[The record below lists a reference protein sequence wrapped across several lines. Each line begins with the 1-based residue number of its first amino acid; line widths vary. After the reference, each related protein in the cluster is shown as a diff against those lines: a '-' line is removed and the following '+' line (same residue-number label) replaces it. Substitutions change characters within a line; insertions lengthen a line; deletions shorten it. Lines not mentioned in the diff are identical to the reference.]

1 MIWVQV
7 FQGNILHA
15 VYWASIL
22 TLILVS
28 SPGMGEE
35 EGAGEGEGTR
45 SPAGAIEL
53 PVIEVIAT
61 TPLPALGTPLD
72 KVPANVQS
80 LTAEDVEEQNPLDL
94 SEMLFDN
101 IGSVNINAAQNNPFQ
116 NDLEYRGFLA
126 SPLVGSAIGLSLYM
140 DGVRINEGFG
150 DTVNWDLI
158 PQSAISSVDLIPG
171 SNPLFGLNTL
181 GGAIAL
187 RTKGGFVYQGT
198 EVEGSGG
205 SFGRWR
211 SRPTRGYH
219 GGFDRY
225 LTFNAL
231 MRTAGATSPR
241 ARSGNCSGRS
251 GGKTIK
257 PISITLYL
265 RGQRPDRQWLRPR
278 DLLAGIAHGPYL
290 SGQHRQPPAF
300 PESPGQPCFTDAL
313 LLAGNAYYRGYQRDT
328 LNGDAE
334 VQCVDEDDS
343 EIALAAGAIRRIGRA
358 LRRHR

>member
-1 MIWVQV
+1 MPAAC
-7 FQGNILHA
+7 L
-15 VYWASIL
+15 ASIL
-22 TLILVS
+22 TLVLGS
-28 SPGMGEE
+28 SPGMAE
-35 EGAGEGEGTR
+35 EGDGRDEGTR

-53 PVIEVIAT
+53 PTIEVIAA

-150 DTVNWDLI
+150 DTINWDLI

-187 RTKGGFVYQGT
+187 RTKSGFVYQGT
-198 EVEGSGG
+198 
-205 SFGRWR
+205 
-211 SRPTRGYH
+211 
-219 GGFDRY
+219 
-225 LTFNAL
+225 
-231 MRTAGATSPR
+231 
-241 ARSGNCSGRS
+241 
-251 GGKTIK
+251 
-257 PISITLYL
+257 
-265 RGQRPDRQWLRPR
+265 
-278 DLLAGIAHGPYL
+278 
-290 SGQHRQPPAF
+290 
-300 PESPGQPCFTDAL
+300 
-313 LLAGNAYYRGYQRDT
+313 
-328 LNGDAE
+328 
-334 VQCVDEDDS
+334 
-343 EIALAAGAIRRIGRA
+343 
-358 LRRHR
+358 

>member
-1 MIWVQV
+1 M
-7 FQGNILHA
+7 A
-15 VYWASIL
+15 
-22 TLILVS
+22 
-28 SPGMGEE
+28 E
-35 EGAGEGEGTR
+35 EGYGQGEVTR

-53 PVIEVIAT
+53 PLIEVIAT
-61 TPLPALGTPLD
+61 TPLPALGTPLN

-187 RTKGGFVYQGT
+187 RTKSGFAYQGM
-198 EVEGSGG
+198 EVEASA
-205 SFGRWR
+205 
-211 SRPTRGYH
+211 
-219 GGFDRY
+219 
-225 LTFNAL
+225 NA
-231 MRTAGATSPR
+231 
-241 ARSGNCSGRS
+241 
-251 GGKTIK
+251 
-257 PISITLYL
+257 
-265 RGQRPDRQWLRPR
+265 D
-278 DLLAGIAHGPYL
+278 
-290 SGQHRQPPAF
+290 
-300 PESPGQPCFTDAL
+300 
-313 LLAGNAYYRGYQRDT
+313 
-328 LNGDAE
+328 
-334 VQCVDEDDS
+334 
-343 EIALAAGAIRRIGRA
+343 
-358 LRRHR
+358 